1 MIFAY
6 VALAAGIA
14 LGFGWI
20 SEAFHY
26 VFDEEDEN

>member
-26 VFDEEDEN
+26 VLSLIHI